1 MENYK
6 EKIDEVLDQALTEK
20 TFSLEIIEKIKS
32 LHDGF
37 ASSQET
43 IKQNNETIKLLNEN
57 ATKANQEINKLS
69 TLVSQYE
76 TREIELASKEKVA
89 EKQAYELEYQKNRA
103 NEIKELF
110 QIVFKN
116 PVVRENVYK
125 NLSGNNN
132 YTSENGGVTKE
143 VE

>member
-69 TLVSQYE
+69 SPRRGRHISQ
-76 TREIELASKEKVA
+76 
-89 EKQAYELEYQKNRA
+89 
-103 NEIKELF
+103 
-110 QIVFKN
+110 
-116 PVVRENVYK
+116 
-125 NLSGNNN
+125 
-132 YTSENGGVTKE
+132 
-143 VE
+143 